1 MHIYIVGNRKT
12 HLFTAFILYI
22 MNCET
27 KRLLTEIYA
36 YKELLMNLLTMQNVT
51 HSFTQRK
58 LLNQASLGINEN
70 DKMGV
75 IGINGTGKS
84 TLLKIVAGLVEPDE
98 GQVVKGNQIHIEYL
112 PQVPEFDDSKTLLEN
127 ICEGKDIHTDRWTI
141 ESDAKAML
149 TKLKITN
156 FDCKPSILSGGQRKR
171 AALVRT
177 LLTPADILVL
187 DEPTNHLDNE
197 MVEWLEDYLKKY
209 RGAFLMV
216 THDRYFLDKVTN
228 KIVEIDKGNIY
239 TYEANYSG
247 FLELKAQREE
257 MELATERKN
266 KSLYRMELEWI
277 KRGARAR
284 STKQKARIERFEELR
299 DRKQIQTD
307 GSVEMSSM
315 ASRLG
320 KKTIELSHIKK
331 AYGERTLIED
341 FSYIFLK
348 NDRIGIIGPNGCG
361 KSTLLNIITENHTPD
376 AGSVEIGQTV
386 KIGYFAQENQALN
399 PNQKVIDCVKEIGE
413 YLETP
418 EGKITASKMC
428 ERFLFDSAMQYT
440 EIGRLSGG
448 EKRRLY
454 LLRVLMDAPNVL
466 ILDEPTNDLDIQTLT
481 ILEDY
486 LETFDGI
493 VITVSHDRYFLD
505 KIVNRIFAF
514 EGMGKVTQYEGNYS
528 DYKAVANDFVEE
540 TKKEEPEKKPA
551 SVKVKTSKL
560 KFSYKEQ
567 KEFDEIDD
575 VIAGIEEQLEEVEV
589 QIGKEATNFT
599 KLNELTQKKTEL
611 EQLLEEKMDRW
622 VYLND
627 LAEKIKNQ

>member
-1 MHIYIVGNRKT
+1 
-12 HLFTAFILYI
+12 
-22 MNCET
+22 
-27 KRLLTEIYA
+27 
-36 YKELLMNLLTMQNVT
+36 MNLLTMQNVT
-51 HSFTQRK
+51 HSYTQRM
-58 LLNQASLGINEN
+58 LLENASLGINEN

-84 TLLKIVAGLVEPDE
+84 TLLKIIAGLVEPDE

-112 PQVPEFDDSKTLLEN
+112 PQVPEFDDNKTLLEN
-127 ICEGKDIHTDRWTI
+127 ICEGKDVHTDRWTI

-149 TKLKITN
+149 TKLKINDFT
-156 FDCKPSILSGGQRKR
+156 CKPSILSGGQRKR

-197 MVEWLEDYLKKY
+197 MVEWLEDYLRKY
-209 RGAFLMV
+209 RGALLMV

-239 TYEANYSG
+239 TYDANYSG

-257 MELATERKN
+257 MEQATERKN

-284 STKQKARIERFEELR
+284 STKQKARIERFEELK
-299 DRKQIQTD
+299 DRKPIEEEQ
-307 GSVEMSSM
+307 SVEMSSM

-320 KKTIELSHIKK
+320 RKTIELEHIKK
-331 AYGERTLIED
+331 TFGDRTLIND

-361 KSTLLNIITENHTPD
+361 KSTLLNIITSKLTPD
-376 AGSVEIGQTV
+376 SGTIEVGQTV

-399 PNQKVIDCVKEIGE
+399 PNQKVIDCVKEVGE

-454 LLRVLMDAPNVL
+454 LLMVLMEAPNVL
-466 ILDEPTNDLDIQTLT
+466 ILDEPTNDLDIQTLS
-481 ILEDY
+481 ILEEY
-486 LETFDGI
+486 LMTFDGI
-493 VITVSHDRYFLD
+493 VITVSHDRYFLN
-505 KIVNRIFAF
+505 KIVTRIFAF
-514 EGMGKVTQYEGNYS
+514 EGMGQVAQYEGNYN
-528 DYKAVANDFVEE
+528 DYKAVARDFVEE
-540 TKKEEPEKKPA
+540 SKPVEVEKKTQA
-551 SVKVKTSKL
+551 VKVKTTKL
-560 KFSYKEQ
+560 KFTYNEQ
-567 KEFDEIDD
+567 KEYNEIDQ
-575 VIAGIEEQLEEVEV
+575 VIADIEEKISKTEEE
-589 QIGKEATNFT
+589 IGKQATNFT
-599 KLNELTQKKTEL
+599 KLNELMEEKSRL
-611 EQLLEEKMDRW
+611 EQLYEEKMDRW

-627 LAEKIKNQ
+627 LAEKISNQSK

>member
-1 MHIYIVGNRKT
+1 
-12 HLFTAFILYI
+12 
-22 MNCET
+22 
-27 KRLLTEIYA
+27 
-36 YKELLMNLLTMQNVT
+36 MNLLTMQNVT
-51 HSFTQRK
+51 HSYTQRM
-58 LLNQASLGINEN
+58 LLENASLGINEN

-84 TLLKIVAGLVEPDE
+84 TLLKIIAGLVEPDE

-112 PQVPEFDDSKTLLEN
+112 PQVPEFDDNKTLLEN
-127 ICEGKDIHTDRWTI
+127 ICEGKDVHTDRWTI

-149 TKLKITN
+149 TKLKINDFT
-156 FDCKPSILSGGQRKR
+156 CKPSILSGGQRKR

-197 MVEWLEDYLKKY
+197 MVEWLEDYLRKY
-209 RGAFLMV
+209 RGALLMV

-239 TYEANYSG
+239 TYDANYSG

-257 MELATERKN
+257 MEQATERKN

-284 STKQKARIERFEELR
+284 STKQKARIERFEELK
-299 DRKQIQTD
+299 DRKPIEEEQ
-307 GSVEMSSM
+307 SVEMSSM

-320 KKTIELSHIKK
+320 KKTIELEHIRKSF
-331 AYGERTLIED
+331 GERTLIND

-361 KSTLLNIITENHTPD
+361 KSTLLNIITSKLTPD
-376 AGSVEIGQTV
+376 SGSIEIGQTV

-399 PNQKVIDCVKEIGE
+399 PNQKVIDCVKEVGE

-454 LLRVLMDAPNVL
+454 LLMVLMEAPNVL
-466 ILDEPTNDLDIQTLT
+466 ILDEPTNDLDIQTLS
-481 ILEDY
+481 ILEEY
-486 LETFDGI
+486 LMTFDGI
-493 VITVSHDRYFLD
+493 VITVSHDRYFLN
-505 KIVNRIFAF
+505 KIVTRIFAF
-514 EGMGKVTQYEGNYS
+514 EGMGKVTQYEGNYN
-528 DYKAVANDFVEE
+528 DYKAVAREFLEEMKPVEI
-540 TKKEEPEKKPA
+540 EKKTQA
-551 SVKVKTSKL
+551 VKVKTTKL
-560 KFSYKEQ
+560 KFTYNEQ
-567 KEFDEIDD
+567 KEYNEIDQ
-575 VIAGIEEQLEEVEV
+575 VIADIEEKISNTEEE
-589 QIGKEATNFT
+589 IGKQATNFT
-599 KLNELTQKKTEL
+599 KLNELMEEKSRL
-611 EQLLEEKMDRW
+611 EQLYEEKMDRW

-627 LAEKIKNQ
+627 LAEKINNQSK

>member
-1 MHIYIVGNRKT
+1 
-12 HLFTAFILYI
+12 
-22 MNCET
+22 
-27 KRLLTEIYA
+27 
-36 YKELLMNLLTMQNVT
+36 MNLLTMQNVT
-51 HSFTQRK
+51 HSYTQRI
-58 LLNQASLGINEN
+58 LLNNASLGINEA

-84 TLLKIVAGLVEPDE
+84 TLLKIIAGLVEPDE

-112 PQVPEFDDSKTLLEN
+112 PQVPEFDDNKTLLEN
-127 ICEGKDIHTDRWTI
+127 ICEGKDIHTDKWTI

-149 TKLKITN
+149 TKLKIHDFN
-156 FDCKPSILSGGQRKR
+156 CKPSILSGGQRKR

-197 MVEWLEDYLKKY
+197 MVEWLEDYLRKY
-209 RGAFLMV
+209 RGALLMV

-239 TYEANYSG
+239 TYESNYSG

-257 MELATERKN
+257 MELATERKKN
-266 KSLYRMELEWI
+266 SLYRMELEWI

-284 STKQKARIERFEELR
+284 STKQKARIERFEELK
-299 DRKQIQTD
+299 DRKPIEED
-307 GSVEMSSM
+307 GKVELSSM
-315 ASRLG
+315 ASRMG
-320 KKTIELSHIKK
+320 RKTIEVDHVRK
-331 AYGERTLIED
+331 AYGDRTLID
-341 FSYIFLK
+341 NFSYIFLK

-361 KSTLLNIITENHTPD
+361 KSTLLNIITGKITPD
-376 AGSVEIGQTV
+376 SGTIEIGQTV

-399 PNQKVIDCVKEIGE
+399 PNQKVIDCVKDVGE
-413 YLETP
+413 YIETV

-454 LLRVLMDAPNVL
+454 LLRVLMEAPNVL
-466 ILDEPTNDLDIQTLT
+466 ILDEPTNDLDIQTLS
-481 ILEDY
+481 ILEEY
-486 LETFDGI
+486 LKTFDGI

-505 KIVNRIFAF
+505 KIVTRIFAF
-514 EGMGKVTQYEGNYS
+514 EGMGRVKQYEGNYS
-528 DYKAVANDFVEE
+528 DYKEVATGFDEE
-540 TKKEEPEKKPA
+540 VATPVVPEKKETA
-551 SVKVKTSKL
+551 VKVKTTKL

-567 KEFDEIDD
+567 KEYETIDED
-575 VIAGIEEQLEEVEV
+575 IASIEEKLEEIEVEIV
-589 QIGKEATNFT
+589 KAATNFT
-599 KLNELTQKKTEL
+599 KLNELMASKSEL
-611 EQLLEEKMDRW
+611 EALLEEKMDRW